1 MTTNLHSLEKEKPPG
16 ISSKLIK
23 KIARRSIFYASQ
35 VLLKLS
41 LPRIY
46 LGNKQI
52 IRIIIFFCQVTVKK
66 AITS

>member
-41 LPRIY
+41 LPRI
-46 LGNKQI
+46 
-52 IRIIIFFCQVTVKK
+52 
-66 AITS
+66 